1 MNPEPPQSG
10 GRVRPV
16 AAIAPPAAPAGPQA
30 CAVIDLDA
38 IRDNVAALRAR
49 AHGAEVMAVLKANA
63 YGHGLLPT
71 ARASV
76 AGGASRLG
84 VAVLAEAFALRA
96 AGITEPV
103 LAWLSAPGAPYQ
115 RAIAEDIDMAAHS
128 LDQLREIAAA
138 AAECGHAARVH
149 LKVDTGMG
157 RGGATASDWPALVEE
172 ARARELDGLI
182 RVEGVWSHLARAD
195 EPGEPSIARQLAVF
209 DEALDVATRGG
220 LRPAVRHIA
229 NSAATLSLPES
240 HYDMVRPGL
249 AIYGVDPLAPKNHPL
264 AAALRPAMTLRARL
278 VQIKR
283 VVADTPVSY
292 GHTYATPR
300 PTTLAVVPLGYA
312 DGIPRSASD
321 IGPVQVH
328 GNRHTVSGRVCMDQ
342 FVIDLGDDDAAIG
355 DDVVIFGP
363 GDLDAP
369 TVLDW
374 ASAAHTIAY
383 EILTRIGDRVERI
396 YTGGPHAPM

>member
-1 MNPEPPQSG
+1 
-10 GRVRPV
+10 
-16 AAIAPPAAPAGPQA
+16 
-30 CAVIDLDA
+30 
-38 IRDNVAALRAR
+38 
-49 AHGAEVMAVLKANA
+49 
-63 YGHGLLPT
+63 
-71 ARASV
+71 
-76 AGGASRLG
+76 
-84 VAVLAEAFALRA
+84 
-96 AGITEPV
+96 
-103 LAWLSAPGAPYQ
+103 
-115 RAIAEDIDMAAHS
+115 
-128 LDQLREIAAA
+128 
-138 AAECGHAARVH
+138 
-149 LKVDTGMG
+149 
-157 RGGATASDWPALVEE
+157 
-172 ARARELDGLI
+172 
-182 RVEGVWSHLARAD
+182 
-195 EPGEPSIARQLAVF
+195 
-209 DEALDVATRGG
+209 
-220 LRPAVRHIA
+220 
-229 NSAATLSLPES
+229 
-240 HYDMVRPGL
+240 
-249 AIYGVDPLAPKNHPL
+249 
-264 AAALRPAMTLRARL
+264 MTLRARL